1 MAPPQQQGG
10 GSQDNSMGFFW
21 IIIGIFIAV
30 LLLWHYQRAP
40 IVNFIFAVKSAE
52 IALIDV
58 FTNKALPIK
67 QFIATTD
74 PKTIEFSQVAAVCKA
89 VGRYLSIPLAAFL
102 LLLAGVLYKTSAKNR
117 YRKTHNMGTL
127 AKQERTNWPYIT
139 PVLHLDLLN
148 QPIDEG
154 PWAMSITPM
163 AFAKKYKLLI
173 ENREAVGTSGLQ
185 KDIKLVVTVNRGKA
199 TRVFANQLGRP
210 WLGPTKLR
218 PHARALFAIFAAKFK
233 GDREPANVILRAIAN
248 STQGGKNAS
257 FVGADNLLKKYL
269 HDKTIEKVCAGHA
282 YELTVMISM
291 LEAARGDGVLAAAEF
306 LWLKPIDRPLWYVL
320 NTVGRQTAP
329 PEVAGVMGHW
339 LAEQAL
345 GKALVLPMVEEA
357 SIALES
363 AVSEVIYK
371 PDEPNDSRAGDRNHG

>member
-10 GSQDNSMGFFW
+10 GQDNSMGFFW

-30 LLLWHYQRAP
+30 LLLWYYQRGP
-40 IVNFIFAVKSAE
+40 IVNFIFSIKLAE
-52 IALIDV
+52 LSLINV
-58 FTNKALPIK
+58 FTDKALPIK
-67 QFIATTD
+67 HVIEAADT
-74 PKTIEFSQVAAVCKA
+74 KSIEFSQVSAICKE
-89 VGRYLSIPLAAFL
+89 VGRYLSIPIAVFLALLAA
-102 LLLAGVLYKTSAKNR
+102 VLYKTGVKNR
-117 YRKTHNMGTL
+117 FRKTHNMVTL
-127 AKQERTNWPYIT
+127 AKQEKTRWPYIT
-139 PVLHLDLLN
+139 PVLHLNLLE

-154 PWAMSITPM
+154 PWAMSMTPM

-185 KDIKLVVTVNRGKA
+185 KDIKLTVTVNRGKA

-210 WLGPTKLR
+210 WMGPTKLR

-233 GDREPANVILRAIAN
+233 GEREPANALLRAIAN
-248 STQGGKNAS
+248 STLGGHAAS

-269 HDKTIEKVCAGHA
+269 HDKTIEKICASHA
-282 YELTVMISM
+282 YEYTVMASM

-329 PEVAGVMGHW
+329 PEVGGVMGHW
-339 LAEQAL
+339 LAEQAI

-363 AVSEVIYK
+363 AISEIIYK
-371 PDEPNDSRAGDRNHG
+371 PDEN